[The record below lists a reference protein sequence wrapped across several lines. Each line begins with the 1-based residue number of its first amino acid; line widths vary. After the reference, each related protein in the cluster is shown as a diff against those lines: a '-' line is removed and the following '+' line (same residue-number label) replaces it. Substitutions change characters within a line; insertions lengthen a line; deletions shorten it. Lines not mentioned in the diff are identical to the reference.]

1 MATKTLAADI
11 DADGAE
17 KNDGGTMDDDAIVG
31 LYMERSEAAIEATQA
46 KYGKLCYSVAYGVL
60 DNNEDAEECVN
71 DALLRLWDSIPPELP
86 DNFPGFICRIARN
99 LALDKVKLQSAGK
112 RSHAEAILD
121 ELDACVPAPD
131 DTAGDVA
138 DRLALKRAFE
148 RFLASEPPPHRMI
161 FMRRYFYLDDTRDI
175 AKALGITDGGV
186 RVTLYRLRRRL
197 KKYLD
202 NEGIKF

>member
-1 MATKTLAADI
+1 M
-11 DADGAE
+11 E
-17 KNDGGTMDDDAIVG
+17 DDKIISLFWQRREDAISAVQ
-31 LYMERSEAAIEATQA
+31 E
-46 KYGKLCYSVAYGVL
+46 KYGSLLYSVAYRIIGVR
-60 DNNEDAEECVN
+60 EDAEECVN
-71 DALLRLWDSIPPELP
+71 DTLLRLWDSIPPELP

-131 DTAGDVA
+131 DTASDVA

-197 KKYLD
+197 KKYLE